1 MLGPTRDILQI
12 THGPIG
18 CGYYSWLTRRNQTVP
33 DELGPENFMMY
44 SFSTDMQEEEI
55 IFGGEKKLKQ
65 AIQEAYEIFK
75 PRVIAICS
83 TCPVGLIGD
92 DVHAVAR
99 EMKEKLGINVFGFS
113 CEGYKGVSQSAGH
126 HIANNQFF
134 KHVVGQSE
142 RTVEGKFKINML
154 GEYNIGGDSF
164 VIEDLFE
171 RCGFTLVATFSGN
184 ACYEDMASSQQA
196 DLNLVMCHRSINY
209 MAEMMETKY
218 GIPWMKVNFIG
229 AESTAKSLRKMASY
243 FGDAELIDR
252 TEEVIAEE
260 LAKLTPVQAEVRKRC
275 EGKMAM
281 LFVGGS
287 RAHHYQDL
295 FTDIGMRVISAGY
308 EFAHRDD
315 YEGRKVLPTI
325 KVDADSRN
333 IEEIEVERDPVAF
346 RPRKTEEEKAR
357 LAEAGVLLGDYEG
370 MMPEMAKN
378 VLVIDDINHYES
390 EKMIELYKPD
400 VFCAGIKE
408 KYVVQK
414 MGVPCKQ
421 LHNYDIGGPYA
432 GFEGA
437 VNFYREIDRLVNT
450 RIWKMITPPWLEKN
464 NGHVRPAPG
473 GARTAPASAISPANS
488 RTSKP
493 SSMSGGLS
501 PFSSASVG
509 RPRSISKS
517 FPRRGSH
524 ADEAYPR
531 SGCRTHRPV
540 DQPGQDVHAD
550 RCHVRGAGH
559 SRLLAAQPRI
569 AGLLCLSPQHADA
582 ALSGSRS
589 WPPPARSP
597 RGPASSA
604 ASRTCWRPSRTSS
617 RSTTRRSSPS
627 TPPASRRR
635 SAMT

>member
-1 MLGPTRDILQI
+1 VSEIVPTSAEARLELLEIYPKKVRRKRETQIVVNDPLAPPEIGANARTIPGIITQRGCTYAGCKGVVLGPTRDILQI

-18 CGYYSWLTRRNQTVP
+18 CGYYSWLTRRNQTRP

-44 SFSTDMQEEEI
+44 SFSTDMQEQEI

-65 AIQEAYEIFK
+65 AIDEAYQIFK

-99 EMKEKLGINVFGFS
+99 EMKEKLGINIFGCS

-134 KHVVGQSE
+134 KNVVGQSE
-142 RTVEGKFKINML
+142 RPVEGKYKFNLL

-164 VIEDLFE
+164 VIEELFE

-184 ACYEDMASSQQA
+184 ACYLDMASSQQA

-209 MAEMMETKY
+209 MATMMETKY
-218 GIPWMKVNFIG
+218 GIPWLKVNFIG
-229 AESTAKSLRKMASY
+229 AESTAKSLRKMAHY
-243 FGDAELIDR
+243 FGDAELIER
-252 TEEVIAEE
+252 TEAVIAEE
-260 LAKLTPVQAEVRKRC
+260 MARLSPVQAEARRRC
-275 EGKMAM
+275 EGKLAM

-287 RAHHYQDL
+287 RAHHYQEL

-315 YEGRKVLPTI
+315 YEGRKVIPTI

-333 IEEIEVERDPVAF
+333 IEEIEVEPDPVAF
-346 RPRKTEEEKAR
+346 RRRRTEEDKTR
-357 LAEAGVLLGDYEG
+357 LAALGVPLGDYEG
-370 MMPEMAKN
+370 MMPQMSEGS
-378 VLVIDDINHYES
+378 LVIDDINHHES

-421 LHNYDIGGPYA
+421 LHNYDSGGPYA

-437 VNFYREIDRLVNT
+437 ANFYREIDRLVNS
-450 RIWKMITPPWLEKN
+450 RIWKLIAAPWQEQKNGDAGAHNPPR
-464 NGHVRPAPG
+464 GDRQ
-473 GARTAPASAISPANS
+473 
-488 RTSKP
+488 P
-493 SSMSGGLS
+493 S
-501 PFSSASVG
+501 
-509 RPRSISKS
+509 
-517 FPRRGSH
+517 H
-524 ADEAYPR
+524 
-531 SGCRTHRPV
+531 
-540 DQPGQDVHAD
+540 
-550 RCHVRGAGH
+550 
-559 SRLLAAQPRI
+559 
-569 AGLLCLSPQHADA
+569 
-582 ALSGSRS
+582 GSRQEQ
-589 WPPPARSP
+589 AE
-597 RGPASSA
+597 
-604 ASRTCWRPSRTSS
+604 
-617 RSTTRRSSPS
+617 
-627 TPPASRRR
+627 
-635 SAMT
+635 